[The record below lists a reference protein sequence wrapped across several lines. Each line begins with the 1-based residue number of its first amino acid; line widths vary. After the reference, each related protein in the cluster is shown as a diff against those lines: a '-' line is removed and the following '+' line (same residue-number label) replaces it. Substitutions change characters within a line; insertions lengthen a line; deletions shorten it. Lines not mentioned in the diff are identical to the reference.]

1 MITAAYGRIKGI
13 GVPVVRERT
22 ERRQRGIGRRRQGH
36 RGIRRR
42 AGRDGELK
50 FTAAR

>member
-13 GVPVVRERT
+13 GVPVVGSV
-22 ERRQRGIGRRRQGH
+22 RRGDEGALGADVKVIGEV
-36 RGIRRR
+36 RRR